1 MPALRPASQAGPM
14 RKPLHVLFLQNFF
27 GSQARHYAPAWT
39 PSQSHTRHFKHLLWL
54 SGLSCPVLAMFLTTL
69 FLFNFLSLPLLH
81 QLSGLW
87 CQTATY
93 ILTFSSG
100 VILQKCQNTWKLV
113 DNFSSPI
120 GTQIRRNMRYLILLE
135 IYPGVTVPKIIEI
148 GWHLTKL
155 LQ

>member
-1 MPALRPASQAGPM
+1 
-14 RKPLHVLFLQNFF
+14 
-27 GSQARHYAPAWT
+27 
-39 PSQSHTRHFKHLLWL
+39 
-54 SGLSCPVLAMFLTTL
+54 
-69 FLFNFLSLPLLH
+69 
-81 QLSGLW
+81 LSGLW

-148 GWHLTKL
+148 G
-155 LQ
+155 